1 MAEEADRDCIKLLE
15 EIKDEYKL
23 KAVISGCVGPRG
35 DGYVVDCKMSAD
47 EAELYH
53 SHQIGVFSTTNV
65 DMVTAMTMNY
75 VEEAIGVVQ
84 AAKKRGMPVV
94 ISFTTET
101 DGKLPTG
108 QSLKDAIEQVDSA
121 TNNYPSYF
129 MLNCAHPTHFQSELK
144 AGIDQHWTTRIRG
157 LRCNSSMLSH
167 A

>member
-47 EAELYH
+47 EADLYH
-53 SHQIGVFSTTNV
+53 SRQIGVFSTTSA

-84 AAKKRGMPVV
+84 AAKKLGMPVV

-101 DGKLPTG
+101 DGNLHTG
-108 QSLKDAIEQVDSA
+108 
-121 TNNYPSYF
+121 
-129 MLNCAHPTHFQSELK
+129 
-144 AGIDQHWTTRIRG
+144 
-157 LRCNSSMLSH
+157 
-167 A
+167 